1 MAKKICEVCKGNG
14 FVRVPYE
21 IAREEQW
28 ADCSFCNNQG
38 EIETHEEDKMANLIN
53 PKGSHDLEQ
62 RIADLTK
69 QKEFL
74 QSACKRAGAEIKEL
88 KDTVQKLEKIAA
100 LTREDV
106 LSRLKDAE
114 NYFKTDDYTE
124 DR

>member
-1 MAKKICEVCKGNG
+1 
-14 FVRVPYE
+14 
-21 IAREEQW
+21 
-28 ADCSFCNNQG
+28 
-38 EIETHEEDKMANLIN
+38 MANLTN
-53 PKGSHDLEQ
+53 PKGSYDLEQ
-62 RIADLTK
+62 RIEDLIK

-74 QSACKRAGAEIKEL
+74 QSTCKRAGAEIKEL

>member
-1 MAKKICEVCKGNG
+1 
-14 FVRVPYE
+14 
-21 IAREEQW
+21 
-28 ADCSFCNNQG
+28 
-38 EIETHEEDKMANLIN
+38 MANLIN

-74 QSACKRAGAEIKEL
+74 QSTCKRAGAEIKEL
-88 KDTVQKLEKIAA
+88 KDTIQKLEKIAA

-106 LSRLKDAE
+106 LSRLRDAE